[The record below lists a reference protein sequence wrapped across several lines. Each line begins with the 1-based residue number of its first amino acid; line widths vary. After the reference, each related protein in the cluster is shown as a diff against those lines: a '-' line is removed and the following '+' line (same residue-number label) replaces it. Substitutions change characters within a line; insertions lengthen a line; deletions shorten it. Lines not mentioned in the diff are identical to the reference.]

1 MLTKENA
8 ARSNLKKLSPNAVQS
23 VLDSLTEN
31 LAVLNLRGVIV
42 SVNSAWMNFPAE
54 NGGMALDRAAVGEN
68 YLRAFRDA
76 FGREMKFVRAGRA
89 IGSVLTGGR
98 GKYSTEYPCDLPG
111 GRRWFR
117 LTVTALKNGKTAT
130 GAVVSHSDIT
140 RRRLAELET
149 RRLAVIDPMTGVLN
163 RKAGIAYIRDRMKIA
178 RRRKQS
184 LTVCYIDLDNL
195 KYVNDNYGHSEGDK
209 PIRSAAKLMKRALRE
224 TDAICR
230 LGGDEILLVLP
241 DTTIDE
247 SIHVLGRLA
256 ELIARRN
263 DKARIPWKLEY
274 SYGLA
279 EHSPGGKQTAE
290 ELVDTADRNMYK
302 MKMSKKHK
310 KGVN

>member
-1 MLTKENA
+1 MLIKENPG
-8 ARSNLKKLSPNAVQS
+8 RRHSMKLTPDTVQS
-23 VLDSLTEN
+23 VLDSLTED
-31 LAVLNLRGVIV
+31 LAVLDVRGVIV
-42 SVNSAWMNFPAE
+42 SVNSAWTNFPSE
-54 NGGMALDRAAVGEN
+54 HGGTALDRAAVGEN

-76 FGREMKFVRAGRA
+76 FGRGTKFVRAGRA
-89 IGSVLTGGR
+89 IGSVLTGER

-111 GRRWFR
+111 GTRWFR
-117 LTVTALKNGKTAT
+117 LAVTALKTGRNTT

-140 RRRLAELET
+140 RRRQAELET

-163 RKAGIAYIRDRMKIA
+163 RKAGLAYIRDRIKIA
-178 RRRKQS
+178 RRRKES

-209 PIRSAAKLMKRALRE
+209 TIRSAAKLMKKALRE

-241 DTTIDE
+241 DTTIE
-247 SIHVLGRLA
+247 KSIHVLERLA
-256 ELIARRN
+256 GMIARRN
-263 DKARIPWKLEY
+263 DKARIPWRLEY

-279 EHSPGGKQTAE
+279 EYTPGAKLTAE
-290 ELVDTADRNMYK
+290 ALVDMADRKMYK
-302 MKMSKKHK
+302 MKVSKKHK

>member
-1 MLTKENA
+1 MLIKESSP
-8 ARSNLKKLSPNAVQS
+8 RKNLNKLSPNAAQS
-23 VLDSLTEN
+23 VLDSLAES
-31 LAVLNLRGVIV
+31 LAVLSAKGVIV
-42 SVNSAWMNFPAE
+42 SVNSAWMNFASE
-54 NGGMALDRAAVGEN
+54 NGGEALDRAAVGEN

-76 FGREMKFVRAGRA
+76 FGGEAKFISAGRA
-89 IGSVLTGGR
+89 ISSVLTGGR
-98 GKYSTEYPCDLPG
+98 GRYTTEYPRELPG
-111 GRRWFR
+111 GRKWFR
-117 LTVTALKNGKTAT
+117 LTVTALKNGKSTT

-140 RRRLAELET
+140 RRKLAELES
-149 RRLAVIDPMTGVLN
+149 RRLSVIDPMTGVLN
-163 RKAGIAYIRDRMKIA
+163 RKAGLAYIRDRIKIA

-209 PIRSAAKLMKRALRE
+209 TIRTAAKLMKSALRE

-230 LGGDEILLVLP
+230 MGGDEILLVLP
-241 DTTIDE
+241 DTTIGG
-247 SIHVLGRLA
+247 SYAVLGRME
-256 ELIARRN
+256 ELISQRN

-279 EHSPGGKQTAE
+279 EHSPGGKHTAE
-290 ELVDTADRNMYK
+290 ELVDIADRNMYK

>member
-1 MLTKENA
+1 MLIKESS
-8 ARSNLKKLSPNAVQS
+8 SNKNLNRISPKTAQS

-31 LAVLNLRGVIV
+31 LAVLDVKGVIV
-42 SVNSAWMNFPAE
+42 SVNSAWMNFASE
-54 NGGMALDRAAVGEN
+54 NGGEALDRAAVGEN

-76 FGREMKFVRAGRA
+76 FGSGAKFVRAVRA
-89 IGSVLTGGR
+89 MNSVLTGGR
-98 GKYSTEYPCDLPG
+98 GRYTAEYPCELPG
-111 GRRWFR
+111 GKKWFR
-117 LTVTALKNGKTAT
+117 LSVTALKNGKSTT

-140 RRRLAELET
+140 RRRLAELES

-163 RKAGIAYIRDRMKIA
+163 RKAGLAYIRDSIKIA

-195 KYVNDNYGHSEGDK
+195 KYVNDNYGHREGDK
-209 PIRSAAKLMKRALRE
+209 TIRSAAKLMKSALRE

-230 LGGDEILLVLP
+230 LGGDEILLVLT
-241 DTTIDE
+241 DTTIGE
-247 SIHVLGRLA
+247 SYAVLARME
-256 ELIARRN
+256 ELIRRRN

-279 EHSPGGKQTAE
+279 EHSPGGKHTAD
-290 ELVDTADRNMYK
+290 ELVDIADRNMYK
-302 MKMSKKHK
+302 MKMSKKRK